1 MISGP
6 CCTSKSSA
14 GPLWVQLSPVCLTF
28 RSLFHWR
35 HKVHK
40 FGDFGFWVLPKKLG
54 QQKYRLSGFSVV
66 GNNVSSIHQRGQK
79 FSHQCAVSPSL
90 RHDKTQLRGVSC
102 RFAFVKK
109 ETKDWRACVVQWR
122 TLMVQKIWL
131 ASASGDRVGHSFQIV
146 RCTPS
151 HLIDCIGLK
160 LQISAF
166 YSPTFEKA
174 VCTIFALSVGW
185 SIGWLVSVAIN
196 FSSPL

>member
-1 MISGP
+1 MVF
-6 CCTSKSSA
+6 TSTVSTVSTVSRVSTVSTVSTA
-14 GPLWVQLSPVCLTF
+14 STVSTVSTLSTVSTVIARCYLHLRWYF
-28 RSLFHWR
+28 SR
-35 HKVHK
+35 
-40 FGDFGFWVLPKKLG
+40 
-54 QQKYRLSGFSVV
+54 FSVV
-66 GNNVSSIHQRGQK
+66 GNNVSSFHQRGQK

-90 RHDKTQLRGVSC
+90 HHDKTQLRGVSC

-131 ASASGDRVGHSFQIV
+131 ASASGDRVGHSFLIV

-160 LQISAF
+160 LRISAF

-185 SIGWLVSVAIN
+185 SV
-196 FSSPL
+196 SPLIFFLLFNRLE